1 MSALPP
7 PAGSCLSMPGIHLWG
22 ARRSGKTS
30 IARVVLQGLPPAEAA
45 FTRPTP
51 PQRPRACA
59 SAATIFSPLH
69 YMLWDWPGDYLWEAD
84 AGAEA
89 AAAAAAA
96 AAAVASP
103 DGDAASCAPPPSL
116 EGSLS
121 VALCDT
127 GDDGERAAWPPVCG
141 AEPRRADGRR
151 GCERRRRNHICPY

>member
-1 MSALPP
+1 
-7 PAGSCLSMPGIHLWG
+7 MPGIHLWG

-69 YMLWDWPGDYLWEAD
+69 YMLWDWPGDYTWDVDTGVE
-84 AGAEA
+84 
-89 AAAAAAA
+89 
-96 AAAVASP
+96 AAAVAAASAPTSP

-127 GDDGERAAWPPVCG
+127 GDDGERAAPGRLAAACAAQSRQQTWP
-141 AEPRRADGRR
+141 RAAA
-151 GCERRRRNHICPY
+151 P